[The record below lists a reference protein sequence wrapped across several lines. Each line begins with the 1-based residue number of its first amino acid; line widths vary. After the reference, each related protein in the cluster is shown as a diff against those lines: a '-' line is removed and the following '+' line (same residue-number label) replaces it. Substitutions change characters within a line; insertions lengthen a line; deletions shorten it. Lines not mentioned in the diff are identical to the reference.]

1 MENPGAGSVE
11 NMHLP
16 ANEEVKK
23 CLQPFL
29 LSIGQLEKVR
39 DLTLDNMERGLKAK
53 PRTQST
59 LKMLPTYVRST
70 PDGTELGDFLVLD
83 LGGAKF
89 RILKVKLSCASGVEM
104 DSEVFDI
111 SEDIMTGTGEQL
123 FDHVAECLGH
133 FLQHRNLSKEVF
145 QLGFTFSFPCEQSQL
160 DKSVLISWTKGFRCS
175 GVEGKDVVQL
185 LKDAIQRRGD
195 YKVDVVAIV
204 NDTVGT
210 MMSCGYK
217 DHSCEVGFIVGTGT
231 NVCYMEEM
239 GNVEA
244 VEGDEGTMCINL
256 EWGSLGDDGALNDI
270 LTQYDLQVD
279 QTSTVPGK
287 QRFDK
292 MISGLYMG
300 EIVRHVLA
308 KLTNR
313 GLLFG
318 GVSTQQLLD
327 KGTFGTKDVSDI
339 ENDNFP
345 FEKTKN
351 VLTALGLKPSE
362 KDCVQVNCV
371 CSAVSMRSA
380 RLCAAGLAAV
390 ANRIKNNRRHQLG
403 SITVGV
409 DGSVYKTNPR
419 FGEHLNQALKELA
432 PGCQIKFLVS
442 EDGSG
447 KGTAIVTAVAQ
458 RLASQRKHI
467 DKILAPFLMS
477 HEKLIEVQS
486 RMRNEMEIGLHKQ
499 TQPEA
504 TVKMLPTYVR
514 ATPDGTEEGEFIALD
529 LGGTNFRVL
538 CINVGLKNESGV
550 QMKSKTFTLPTEVI
564 QGTGEALF
572 DHIVNCITEFQK
584 ENGLQGKKLPLGFT
598 FSFPCKQTSL
608 DQGILISWTKGFS
621 ASGCVG
627 EDVVRL
633 LREAANRNNNH
644 DFRVVALVNDTVG
657 TMMSCGYDDTACEI
671 GLIVGTGTN
680 ACYMEEMRNVEVLE
694 GHEGKMCINMEW
706 GAFGD
711 NGYLDDITTSFDSN
725 VDKFSINPGKQRY
738 EKMISGMYL
747 GEIVR
752 QVLIELTKDRILFRG
767 KISEQLNT
775 RDLFP
780 TKYLSQIESDS
791 LGLLQVRSILTKL
804 GLNSTCDDTVIVK
817 EVCTIVS
824 KRAAQLCAAGIA
836 AVVEKMRGSRGLDH
850 LKITVGVDGTLY
862 KLHPHF
868 AGVLQK
874 TVKTLAPQCDVSFHL
889 SEDGSG
895 KGAGLITA
903 VACRVADAEPR
914 AA

>member
-1 MENPGAGSVE
+1 MENPGAGSAGNV
-11 NMHLP
+11 HQP
-16 ANEEVKK
+16 ANEEVQR
-23 CLQPFL
+23 CLQPLL

-39 DLTLDNMERGLKAK
+39 DLMLDNMERGLKEK
-53 PRTQST
+53 PERRST

-70 PDGTELGDFLVLD
+70 PDGTEFGDFLVLD
-83 LGGAKF
+83 LGGATF
-89 RILKVKLSCASGVEM
+89 RILKVELSRASEVKME
-104 DSEVFDI
+104 SEVFDI
-111 SEDIMTGTGEQL
+111 SEEIMTGTGEQL
-123 FDHVAECLGH
+123 FDHVADCLGR
-133 FLQHRNLSKEVF
+133 FLQHRNLGKEVF
-145 QLGFTFSFPCEQSQL
+145 PLGFTFSFPCVQSRL
-160 DKSVLISWTKGFRCS
+160 DKSVLISWTKGFHCS

-217 DHSCEVGFIVGTGT
+217 DHSCDVGFIVGTGT

-239 GNVEA
+239 SNVES
-244 VEGDEGTMCINL
+244 VEGDEGTMCINM
-256 EWGSLGDDGALNDI
+256 EWGSFGDDGSLNDI
-270 LTQYDLQVD
+270 VTEYDSQVD
-279 QTSTVPGK
+279 LASRIPGR

-292 MISGLYMG
+292 MISGMYMG
-300 EIVRHVLA
+300 EIVRHVLI
-308 KLTNR
+308 KLTNQ

-318 GVSTQQLLD
+318 GVSTPQLLD

-345 FEKTKN
+345 FEKTKK
-351 VLTALGLKPSE
+351 VLAALGINPSE
-362 KDCVQVNCV
+362 QDCVQVKCV

-380 RLCAAGLAAV
+380 KLCAAGLAAV
-390 ANRIKNNRRHQLG
+390 SNRIKNNRQHPLG
-403 SITVGV
+403 RVTVGI
-409 DGSVYKTNPR
+409 DGSVYRTNPK
-419 FGEHLNQALKELA
+419 FGEHLNKALKDLA

-458 RLASQRKHI
+458 RLAAQRKRI
-467 DKILAPFLMS
+467 DEILAPFLMS
-477 HEKLIEVQS
+477 HAKLNDVQS
-486 RMRNEMEIGLHKQ
+486 CMRKEMELGLHKR

-514 ATPDGTEEGEFIALD
+514 ATPDGTEVGEFIALD

-538 CINVGLKNESGV
+538 CTNIGLKSEGGV
-550 QMKSKTFTLPTEVI
+550 QIQSKTFTLPTEVI
-564 QGTGEALF
+564 QGTGEELF
-572 DHIVNCITEFQK
+572 DHIVDCIIEFQK
-584 ENGLQGKKLPLGFT
+584 ENDLQGKKLPLGFT

-633 LREAANRNNNH
+633 LREAANRKNNH

-694 GHEGKMCINMEW
+694 GSEGRMCINMEW

-711 NGYLDDITTSFDSN
+711 NGCINDITTDFDN
-725 VDKFSINPGKQRY
+725 DVDKFSINPGKQRF
-738 EKMISGMYL
+738 EKLISGMYL

-752 QVLIELTKDRILFRG
+752 QVLIELTKDGILFRG
-767 KISEQLNT
+767 KVSEQLNT
-775 RDLFP
+775 RGLFP

-817 EVCTIVS
+817 EVCTLVS
-824 KRAAQLCAAGIA
+824 RRAAQLCAAGIA
-836 AVVEKMRGSRGLDH
+836 AVVEKMRENRGLDH

-874 TVKTLAPQCDVSFHL
+874 TVKLLAPQCDVSFHL

>member
-1 MENPGAGSVE
+1 MENPGTGSAGIV
-11 NMHLP
+11 HHP
-16 ANEEVKK
+16 ANEEVQR
-23 CLQPFL
+23 CLQPFQMP
-29 LSIGQLEKVR
+29 IGQLEKVR
-39 DLTLDNMERGLKAK
+39 DLMLDNMERGLKTN
-53 PRTQST
+53 PERPST
-59 LKMLPTYVRST
+59 LKMIPTYVRST
-70 PDGTELGDFLVLD
+70 PDGTEFGDFLVLD

-89 RILKVKLSCASGVEM
+89 RILKVKLDRVTGVEM
-104 DSEVFDI
+104 ESEEFDI
-111 SEDIMTGTGEQL
+111 SEKIMTGTGKQL
-123 FDHVAECLGH
+123 FDHVADCLGR
-133 FLQHRNLSKEVF
+133 FLQKRNLSKEVF
-145 QLGFTFSFPCEQSQL
+145 PLGFTFSFPCVQSQL

-244 VEGDEGTMCINL
+244 VEGDEGTMCINV
-256 EWGSLGDDGALNDI
+256 EWGDFGDDGTLNDI
-270 LTQYDLQVD
+270 VTEYDSQVD
-279 QTSTVPGK
+279 QISGVPGR
-287 QRFDK
+287 QRFAK
-292 MISGLYMG
+292 MVSGMYMG
-300 EIVRHVLA
+300 EIVHQLLI
-308 KLTNR
+308 KLTNQ
-313 GLLFG
+313 GILFG
-318 GVSTQQLLD
+318 GVPTQKFLN
-327 KGTFGTKDVSDI
+327 KGTIGLKDVSDI
-339 ENDNFP
+339 ENDSFP
-345 FEKTKN
+345 FDKTKSI
-351 VLTALGLKPSE
+351 LAALGLHPSE
-362 KDCVQVNCV
+362 QDCVKVMCV
-371 CSAVSMRSA
+371 CSAISMRSA

-390 ANRIKNNRRHQLG
+390 ANRIKNNRQNPLATV
-403 SITVGV
+403 TVGV
-409 DGSVYKTNPR
+409 DGSVYKTNPK
-419 FGEHLNQALKELA
+419 FGEHLGKALEELA
-432 PGCQIKFLVS
+432 PGCQIRFLVS

-458 RLASQRKHI
+458 RLAAQRKHI
-467 DKILAPFLMS
+467 DNILAPFCMS
-477 HEKLIEVQS
+477 LAKLKEVQS
-486 RMRNEMEIGLHKQ
+486 RMRKEMVNGLNRQ
-499 TQPEA
+499 TQPSA

-514 ATPDGTEEGEFIALD
+514 ATPDGTEKGEFIALD

-538 CINVGLKNESGV
+538 YTKVGLKNEGGV

-564 QGTGEALF
+564 QGTGEGLF
-572 DHIVNCITEFQK
+572 NHIVDCITEFQK
-584 ENGLQGKKLPLGFT
+584 ENNLQGKKLPLGFT

-633 LREAANRNNNH
+633 LREAANRKNNH

-680 ACYMEEMRNVEVLE
+680 ACYMEEMKNVEVLE
-694 GHEGKMCINMEW
+694 GGDGLMCVNMEW

-711 NGYLDDITTSFDSN
+711 NGCLDDITTSFDSD

-752 QVLIELTKDRILFRG
+752 QVLIELTKDGILFRG
-767 KISEQLNT
+767 KISKQLNT
-775 RDLFP
+775 RGLFP
-780 TKYLSQIESDS
+780 TKYLSQIERDG
-791 LGLLQVRSILTKL
+791 LGLLQVRSILKEL

-817 EVCTIVS
+817 EVCTVVS
-824 KRAAQLCAAGIA
+824 MRAAQLCASGIA
-836 AVVEKMRGSRGLDH
+836 AVAEKIRENRGLNH

-862 KLHPHF
+862 RLHPHF
-868 AGVLQK
+868 SGVLQK
-874 TVKTLAPQCDVSFHL
+874 TVKILAPKCDVSFHL

-895 KGAGLITA
+895 KGAALITA